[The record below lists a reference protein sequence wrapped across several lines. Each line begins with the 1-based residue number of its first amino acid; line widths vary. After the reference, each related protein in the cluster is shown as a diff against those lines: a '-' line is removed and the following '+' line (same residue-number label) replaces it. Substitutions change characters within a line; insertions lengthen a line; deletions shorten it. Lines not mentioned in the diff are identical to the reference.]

1 MVVSRAK
8 HGNPLERLPSMSFNL
23 PQEAGN
29 RGILIFDADGR
40 VTCADPNVFAL
51 LDVPPESIPTGSYER
66 DAYEVLKQ
74 SFMNP
79 DEYIS
84 SCRRLSDNPFQTF
97 EDVFEASAEGRF
109 IHRYTSPLFDQDR
122 RCLGRAEVYSDIT
135 KRRALES
142 AAHQAWED
150 LRTTQ
155 EQLVQSE
162 KLRAVGEIA
171 SGVAHDFNNTLGVI
185 LGNIQLLLRSTSDEG
200 ARMRLMAAERA
211 ALDGVDTVRRIQE
224 FTKKKS
230 QGRTTSLHINSVVSE
245 VVEMMRPVW
254 QDGANAQGRT
264 VKVDLDLADDVVVSG
279 HGPEMREVLINIL
292 LNAIQAMPDGG
303 DIRVST
309 GLRDDQGWVRIADTG
324 VGMQEEVRNRV
335 FDPFFTTRGVEGT
348 GLGMSIAYGIISRH
362 EGSISIESEP
372 GKGTAVTVFLPAT
385 DAEAQP
391 EIPVAEPWP
400 KSAQAARILVV
411 DDEETF
417 AEVLAEMLR
426 ECGHEVTLAHSG
438 AEAIE
443 LFRRGQFDLVFTDLG
458 MPHMSGSQ
466 LAAAIKE
473 MSPGTP
479 VALLTGWG
487 ATIGEA
493 ELRES
498 AVDVAL
504 SKPVNMG
511 SLASVVEEVLGH
523 RTQ

>member
-8 HGNPLERLPSMSFNL
+8 STNPLERLPSMSFDL
-23 PQEAGN
+23 PQETGN

-40 VTCADPNVFAL
+40 LVSADQNVFAL
-51 LDVPPESIPTGSYER
+51 LNVPHQSVPTGSPEQHVYEAIKAAFA
-66 DAYEVLKQ
+66 DPE
-74 SFMNP
+74 SFITSCNQNP
-79 DEYIS
+79 
-84 SCRRLSDNPFQTF
+84 NQTL

-109 IHRYTSPLFDQDR
+109 IHRYTSPLFDHQGN
-122 RCLGRAEVYSDIT
+122 CLGHAEVYSDIT
-135 KRRALES
+135 KRRALEN

-150 LRTTQ
+150 LKTTQ

-162 KLRAVGEIA
+162 KLRAIGEIA

-185 LGNIQLLLRSTSDEG
+185 LGNIQLLLRNADENT
-200 ARMRLMAAERA
+200 RQRLLAAERA

-224 FTKKKS
+224 FTKRKS
-230 QGRTTSLHINSVVSE
+230 EGHTRAISINSIASE

-254 QDGANAQGRT
+254 QDGLLAQGRLL
-264 VKVDLDLADDVVVSG
+264 KVEVELTDDIIVSG
-279 HGPEMREVLINIL
+279 NAPEIREVLINIL

-309 GLRDDQGWVRIADTG
+309 GGQDDQGWVRIADSG
-324 VGMQEEVRNRV
+324 IGMPEDVRKRV

-362 EGSISIESEP
+362 DGSISIESEP
-372 GKGTAVTVFLPAT
+372 GKGTAVTVYLPVS
-385 DAEAQP
+385 DAEAQV
-391 EIPVAEPWP
+391 EIPVSEPLATP
-400 KSAQAARILVV
+400 VRAARILVV
-411 DDEETF
+411 DDEESF

-426 ECGHEVTLAHSG
+426 ECGHEVTSAHSG

-443 LFRRGQFDLVFTDLG
+443 LFRNGQFDMVFTDLG

-487 ATIGEA
+487 ATIGES

-498 AVDVAL
+498 SVDVAL

-511 SLASVVEEVLGH
+511 SLAAVVEEVLG
-523 RTQ
+523 RRVKDT